1 MAARNGTA
9 PCRFGAKH
17 RDAGSDGSK
26 GNHMSESELLDA
38 LEAVTDEASFI
49 RFAQALLVERRRSLL
64 LPLGPDGFRGA
75 WANDSIEGFLDAA
88 LAWAEDADFGARPG
102 PKSSHP
108 WQLFASFLWAGRSY
122 E

>member
-1 MAARNGTA
+1 M
-9 PCRFGAKH
+9 
-17 RDAGSDGSK
+17 
-26 GNHMSESELLDA
+26 LDMK
-38 LEAVTDEASFI
+38 FI
-49 RFAQALLVERRRSLL
+49 RDQLDQVEQRLASRGGEPSLAGFRQLDERRRSLL
-64 LPLGPDGFRGA
+64 LPLGPDGFRGT

-102 PKSSHP
+102 PKSPHP